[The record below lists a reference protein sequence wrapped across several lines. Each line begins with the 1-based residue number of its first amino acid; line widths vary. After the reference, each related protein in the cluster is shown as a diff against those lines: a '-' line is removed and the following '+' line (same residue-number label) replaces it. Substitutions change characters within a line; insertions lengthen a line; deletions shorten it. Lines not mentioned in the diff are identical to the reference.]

1 MNWKQDYPKMPE
13 SFHQALMEEINKNI
27 EQNDKQEK
35 VVSVKRRNWRK
46 WFLISAAAVMA
57 IGGSAMAASRLGL
70 RNVFRQE
77 FASGEAQEMIQT
89 EPQVVLPETL
99 QVSQAVKDQGIES
112 EVAMRP
118 AIPDPSPLLEIT
130 EVMFDGAILYV
141 YGDTTENGK
150 NYDMGTDRIYINGQE
165 IGPITSQHL
174 TETITGEAGQDAYIF
189 RADLS
194 ELKLTEEFQVILPL
208 SVYKKQKITDMD
220 AAMEAMEAGTYQSPV
235 RYQNQDLEFSVSVN
249 QTSQTVASQTF
260 EHEEYTLEISDIQ
273 LSATM
278 IKAKLYY
285 RMTPEQ
291 MEAYEN
297 GNKWIIYPELE
308 GSSGELYTFQGCME
322 ESPGDGVVL
331 NIEYAGNPLAESS
344 LIVRTQFRSRE
355 ENAAPVL
362 DTLEDVIV
370 ISE

>member
-13 SFHQALMEEINKNI
+13 SFHLALIEEIDKNI
-27 EQNDKQEK
+27 AMDNNQGN
-35 VVSVKRRNWRK
+35 VISVKHSNWKK
-46 WFLISAAAVMA
+46 WFLISAAAVMT
-57 IGGSAMAASRLGL
+57 IGGSAMAANRLGL
-70 RNVFRQE
+70 TSIFKQE
-77 FASGEAQEMIQT
+77 FASMEAQEMIQT
-89 EPQVVLPETL
+89 EPPVILPETL
-99 QVSQAVKDQGIES
+99 QVSQAVKNQGIES

-141 YGDTTENGK
+141 YADTTENGK
-150 NYDMGTDRIYINGQE
+150 NYDMGSDRIYINGQE
-165 IGPITSQHL
+165 IGPISSQHL
-174 TETITGEAGQDAYIF
+174 TEAFTGEIGQDAYIF

-208 SVYKKQKITDMD
+208 SIYEKQEVADMD
-220 AAMEAMEAGTYQSPV
+220 AAMEAMAEGTYQSPI

-249 QTSQTVASQTF
+249 QTSQTIPTQTF

-273 LSATM
+273 LSATL

-291 MEAYEN
+291 LDAYEN

-308 GSSGELYTFQGCME
+308 GTSGTLYTLQGCTE
-322 ESPGDGVVL
+322 ENFEDGIVL
-331 NIEYAGNPLAESS
+331 NIEYTGNPMTESS

-355 ENAAPVL
+355 ENAAPLL
-362 DTLEDVIV
+362 DSVEDVIA
-370 ISE
+370 INK